1 MLQQALDMREEGDAL
16 YDFLKPL
23 EASAWERPTLFND
36 WTLWDIIAHLHYF
49 DRMALQSLTSET
61 DFKQAADELVTA
73 MLGGVELSALAR
85 QKLGKQGPAELLE
98 TWHRGYIEMCDR
110 LGEADPQ
117 LRLKWFGPDMGVKMF
132 TTARQMETWA
142 HGQAIYDLLR
152 VKRENTDRIK
162 NVAVIGVKTFGWT
175 FINRG
180 LEPPAEAPHVKLT
193 APSGATWQWNQS
205 NQSDR
210 VEGTA
215 EDFCL
220 VVTQCRNRADT
231 GLRVT
236 GEIADKWMS
245 IAQCFAGGAIDPPA
259 PGERVWE

>member
-16 YDFLKPL
+16 FDFIGNQ
-23 EASAWERPTLFND
+23 EASAWKRPTPFHD
-36 WTLWDIIAHLHYF
+36 WTIWDIIAHLHFF

-73 MLGGVELSALAR
+73 LLQGEELSSIAR
-85 QKLGKQGPAELLE
+85 QKLATHGPTDLLE
-98 TWHRGYIEMCDR
+98 IWHQGYIEMCDR
-110 LGEADPQ
+110 LSRADPL

-152 VKRENTDRIK
+152 VKRRNSDRIK

-180 LEPPAEAPHVKLT
+180 LEPPAEAPRVKLT
-193 APSGATWQWNQS
+193 APSGELWQWNEG
-205 NQSDR
+205 NRDDR

-231 GLRVT
+231 GLRIT
-236 GEIADKWMS
+236 GEVADRWMS

-259 PGERVWE
+259 PGDRAW